1 MLSPVSTWM
10 GDRLGTLGGVGFS
23 LYSGRSRVQIPGKV
37 CKKLLFGRVWGIL
50 NTFKHVRVCNMNL
63 DDRLELTESVDPPS
77 VRWKTSRKIWIVP
90 RGPVAQDERL
100 VPVW

>member
-1 MLSPVSTWM
+1 MTAWEHWVLLAFLYTVE
-10 GDRLGTLGGVGFS
+10 GCGFK
-23 LYSGRSRVQIPGKV
+23 SRPRHV
-37 CKKLLFGRVWGIL
+37 KKLLFGRVWGIL

-77 VRWKTSRKIWIVP
+77 VRWKKSRKIWIVP